1 LLIRVL
7 EVPVIILDIDV
18 CAVGKKSG
26 IENMEILIAQ
36 QSRFISCRIRWRQGE
51 SGRTERGP
59 VQKVAIGSTDG
70 RLLGKK
76 CGGGRHDAA
85 EQLSYGQEMV

>member
-1 LLIRVL
+1 MV
-7 EVPVIILDIDV
+7 VIILDTGV
-18 CAVGKKSG
+18 CAVGKKGG
-26 IENMEILIAQ
+26 IENMEVLIAQ
-36 QSRFISCRIRWRQGE
+36 KSRFVSCRIGWRQGE
-51 SGRTERGP
+51 SGRTEGGP
-59 VQKVAIGSTDG
+59 VQKIAIGSTDG